1 MPGKICE
8 VAYSVRIE
16 ADSAAVWDKICE
28 PCSILQ
34 WNERIAECENALSD
48 QGQIVRHYTLHPV
61 AGVTPTMVETELLR
75 SHAIMTITYM
85 VEMTVLPISDYVAQ
99 ILVTPLE
106 DGGCEAT
113 IRSRFVDTETMPGAE
128 AMVADFYKIGLDALA
143 ALMET

>member
-16 ADSAAVWDKICE
+16 ADSRAVWDKICE

-34 WNERIAECENALSD
+34 WNERIAKCESSLSD

-61 AGVTPTMVETELLR
+61 SGFTPTMVETELLR
-75 SHAIMTITYM
+75 SDAIMTITYM

-106 DGGCEAT
+106 DGGCET
-113 IRSRFVDTETMPGAE
+113 QIRSRFVDTEKMPGAE
-128 AMVADFYKIGLDALA
+128 AMVAEFYKIGLDALA
-143 ALMET
+143 ALMAQ